1 MASSGDSC
9 RFARSGPDLGLL
21 SYGRFLDLGGPEQAF
36 SFRAV
41 MIHRPALVPKA
52 TDPFVSLF
60 VSSAAFARLR
70 ADTREA

>member
-1 MASSGDSC
+1 MASSGGSC
-9 RFARSGPDLGLL
+9 RFAWSGPDLGLL

-41 MIHRPALVPKA
+41 MTHQPALQPIVA
-52 TDPFVSLF
+52 DPFVSRF
-60 VSSAAFARLR
+60 VSSAEYARLR